1 MCKQLIFAKF
11 CLLYFSLDPLW
22 FVSHASISYT
32 FPIDFFQTP
41 GRLHTSQGVGD
52 MVYNEE
58 YIVYN
63 ISQVM
68 PLCLI
73 SYAGT

>member
-1 MCKQLIFAKF
+1 
-11 CLLYFSLDPLW
+11 
-22 FVSHASISYT
+22 
-32 FPIDFFQTP
+32 
-41 GRLHTSQGVGD
+41 

-73 SYAGT
+73 SYAGTWEGPAAGAPPPP